1 MPRVFSIEIR
11 YSLRFPGVKK
21 CPVFFCEL
29 RILQLRI
36 CPKSR
41 NSLAAAL
48 CAILSAW
55 NIRGGTCYPRCL
67 KVSERG
73 AYGLWGATR
82 ARGYLC
88 RHLPGR
94 LIPPRQAVAAPWAR
108 QLPPGEQ

>member
-1 MPRVFSIEIR
+1 MPRVF
-11 YSLRFPGVKK
+11 LRASHIAIAN
-21 CPVFFCEL
+21 L
-29 RILQLRI
+29 
-36 CPKSR
+36 PKSR